1 MRIAYL
7 DCFSGM
13 SGDMF
18 LGALVDAGVP
28 MRLLEETVAGMNIEA
43 RIEATRVMRSGISA
57 TKIDVYAHGE
67 KEVPRE
73 EYLAQ
78 HSHPHEHEHK
88 HEHGHAHDHD
98 HSHQPSHGDA
108 HTGPHGRG
116 LKEIRA
122 IINNAKIGNAA
133 KQTALAIFEALGTAE
148 AKIHNVDIE
157 KIHFHEVG
165 AVDA

>member
-28 MRLLEETVAGMNIEA
+28 VRLLEETVAAMNIEA
-43 RIEATRVMRSGISA
+43 RIESTRVMRSGISA

-78 HSHPHEHEHK
+78 HSHPHEHN
-88 HEHGHAHDHD
+88 HEHHNLSLSSDGRPVRWGDH
-98 HSHQPSHGDA
+98 
-108 HTGPHGRG
+108 
-116 LKEIRA
+116 
-122 IINNAKIGNAA
+122 
-133 KQTALAIFEALGTAE
+133 
-148 AKIHNVDIE
+148 
-157 KIHFHEVG
+157 
-165 AVDA
+165 